1 MIRGQAWLCLA
12 ALLPIAACV
21 SQSSLDRRLVETEQ
35 LRMQRDMVENER
47 LRLWLDY
54 RGGRR

>member
-1 MIRGQAWLCLA
+1 MSRWLCLA
-12 ALLPIAACV
+12 ALLPLAACV
-21 SQSSLDRRLVETEQ
+21 SQGEMDRKLFQAEQ
-35 LRMQRDMVENER
+35 LRLQRDMVENER

>member
-1 MIRGQAWLCLA
+1 VRWLCLA
-12 ALLPIAACV
+12 ALLPLVACA

-35 LRMQRDMVENER
+35 LRLQRDMVENER